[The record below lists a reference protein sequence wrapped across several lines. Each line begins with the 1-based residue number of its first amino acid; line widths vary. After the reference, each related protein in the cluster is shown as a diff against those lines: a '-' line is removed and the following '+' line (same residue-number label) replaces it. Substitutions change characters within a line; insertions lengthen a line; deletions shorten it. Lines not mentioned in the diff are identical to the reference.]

1 MFCELCYQGEMT
13 GINTSGIAD
22 NGIDQRTEK
31 KIVWA
36 GRKVETPYEVPAR
49 RPGSMLYTESRVIS
63 LA

>member
-1 MFCELCYQGEMT
+1 MT